1 MTWNESPSLNLGLVN
16 LDKEREAERPIASRK
31 HPGPALSIS
40 DQTGPGTRRE
50 ALLAEE
56 KKHQTFVSGQRN
68 EEEAVTS
75 NIHLWS
81 LSLCLSELSNSWF
94 LRTKELST

>member
-1 MTWNESPSLNLGLVN
+1 MTWNESPSLNLELVN
-16 LDKEREAERPIASRK
+16 LDKEREAERPIASCK

-56 KKHQTFVSGQRN
+56 KKTTRHLSQVRGMRKKLSPQISICGPFPVPVR
-68 EEEAVTS
+68 AV
-75 NIHLWS
+75 
-81 LSLCLSELSNSWF
+81 
-94 LRTKELST
+94 